1 MTVQFCDVSAI
12 LPATLDMLAA
22 SCNRKRV
29 ARLAKTHHTR
39 QDRVVSVHA
48 RLTPL
53 TSPTQGGVPAPL
65 ASGASFSRI
74 TATTNARM
82 LMSASMQ

>member
-1 MTVQFCDVSAI
+1 MPVQFSAVTAI
-12 LPATLDMLAA
+12 LPPTVGMLAA

-53 TSPTQGGVPAPL
+53 TSPAQGGSQRL
-65 ASGASFSRI
+65 
-74 TATTNARM
+74 
-82 LMSASMQ
+82 